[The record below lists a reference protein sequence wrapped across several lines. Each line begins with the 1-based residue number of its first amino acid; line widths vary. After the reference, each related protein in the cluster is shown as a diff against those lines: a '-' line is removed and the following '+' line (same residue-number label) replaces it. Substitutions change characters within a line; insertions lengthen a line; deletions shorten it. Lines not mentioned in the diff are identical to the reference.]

1 MAMTALKGISMIMTA
16 TPASTDGPRFCKIQ
30 QSVNHKFKPQ
40 RYRDKAKSPMF
51 NKCVYI

>member
-30 QSVNHKFKPQ
+30 LLKNVK
-40 RYRDKAKSPMF
+40 RRDTEIMQII
-51 NKCVYI
+51 NVQ